1 MRQFT
6 SGALRATTGGLG
18 RQAGLLVLLALAL
31 TGFVLLLNV
40 ASPHIPA
47 GFNVPLE
54 TNTDYNGRVGLPNG
68 LALLTV
74 ASLAALVAL
83 GSAALLVSPRR
94 PFKTAVGTFLVPAP
108 AIVLVVLALVAIAA
122 YMALSGTLSQG
133 ISFDQRSVDVDQVP
147 LRTQVLFALSI
158 ACLMAIAVLAPRSV
172 VFFLFLWLIGAILA
186 WNFGWLSPAPEIQ
199 GAGAKA
205 VRPAVHYDIG
215 VALAV
220 LSVCLLLAA
229 LVGLVRAPRLLLL
242 ALLLLLLAILLFR
255 LLSDSPAE
263 AAEGRGG
270 AGESAGQSAG
280 GQSGGGALGRSGEGD
295 ASGAGGGTGGD
306 DSAGQLDGGSAIG
319 AGLGGL
325 QVGTTAQS
333 VAEGVLRELER
344 SGALV
349 TLLENGS
356 IVVSQDG
363 AAQLLTGATFDQTVE
378 VSPAHLFEIAGAAH
392 TAYLRTSVGDV
403 YDRAGWTQ
411 LDPVAVPYPGS
422 GAVHGLVRRQLADPA
437 GDLAAMPA
445 VRQESALLPFVW
457 DGSFGFDL
465 DFIKVSLSGQLTEL
479 YPGAVPISMQLT
491 AVPLKGEYRPFSATF
506 STTSPID
513 SYSWTSLVVT
523 YSEERY
529 RTATL
534 SSDETYTQLPTDVP
548 DRVRELA
555 LRVTDGHDT
564 PYGKARALERFL
576 QTQYTYAF
584 ADSVEEGRA
593 PPGRDPADWF
603 LFDRLEGTC
612 GLFSTAF
619 VVLARSIGIPSRV
632 VSGWAIA
639 PQAETQ
645 VVGSNQAHQWA
656 EVAFEDIGW
665 VTFDPTA
672 PGGPRERAF
681 ALQPATEAI
690 PIDPAGPRQ
699 DTQTT
704 ITLSP
709 DRMRRQ
715 TAFIVGG
722 NVETLAGAPI
732 DGMTVEVYVNE
743 TKEHGG
749 TKIGVAE
756 SRQGVFEV
764 RSVIP
769 PELVLGNYQ
778 LLARAVPDT
787 QFNESWSDPDITVVS
802 SGELQLEGPSEAL
815 VEESVTFTGTLA
827 EDSGVPIPNRE
838 LEVSVDGTPAP
849 SVVTGPAGGFN
860 ITRSFSEPGP
870 HWVEVSMSGDAYFL
884 DNSVR
889 LAFTVNVPTRI
900 LVDAPAQVAVGRD
913 VSMIF
918 TLVDGRGMPLPG
930 RVLDVRVGSTQDLQV
945 TTGDAGEFEFSTS
958 PAAAGD
964 VPVRVAFAGGAEHAS
979 SDAEAHLRALHAIE
993 LDLEEAAYSEAGGG
1007 ATFRGRVTSE
1017 TLSPVGALEL
1027 TIEDAGGS
1035 QLATVVTEEDGRF
1048 EVTVPDAGDL
1058 AGTPIAFRYAGD
1070 DVTMPVSYAV
1080 SGSTQPGEQGWFLWV
1095 ALAAVMAG
1103 LPIAGVVVGRRLRD
1117 APRSASPGPS
1127 PAIEPALAGPVE
1139 ETPSAVP
1146 DGPAAEVALPGT
1158 QPVSLEIRF
1167 APPAP
1172 DLPDVWGI
1180 GETVVVEVSL
1190 TGAEEQPIPGV
1201 PLALAM
1207 SPDGAS
1213 WQPETAHDGFC
1224 RLEWTAETLGVRHFS
1239 AQFAGDALRQGET
1252 AERGLRV
1259 VDFREEILR
1268 LYDLFLGWARQ
1279 RSADV
1284 TEQSTPREVE
1294 LALVSGGLAL
1304 DQRALDELISQFEE
1318 ADFSEHPIDRG
1329 HYEAMYRAWRVVV
1342 VE

>member
-6 SGALRATTGGLG
+6 SSALRATTGGLG
-18 RQAGLLVLLALAL
+18 RQAGLLVLLALAF

-47 GFNVPLE
+47 GFNAPLE
-54 TNTDYNGRVGLPNG
+54 THTDYNGRVGLPNG

-83 GSAALLVSPRR
+83 GSAALLVFPRR
-94 PFKTAVGTFLVPAP
+94 PLKTAVGTFLVPAP

-122 YMALSGTLSQG
+122 YLALSGTLSQG

-158 ACLMAIAVLAPRSV
+158 VFLMAIAVLAPRSLV
-172 VFFLFLWLIGAILA
+172 LFLFLWLIGAILV
-186 WNFGWLSPAPEIQ
+186 WNFGWLSPAAEIQ
-199 GAGAKA
+199 GAGAEA

-242 ALLLLLLAILLFR
+242 ALLLLLLAMLLFR
-255 LLSDSPAE
+255 LLSYSPTV
-263 AAEGRGG
+263 AAEGLGVGG
-270 AGESAGQSAG
+270 DSAG
-280 GQSGGGALGRSGEGD
+280 GQSGGGALGGPGEGD
-295 ASGAGGGTGGD
+295 GSGAGGGFGGD
-306 DSAGQLDGGSAIG
+306 ASGGQLDGGSAIG
-319 AGLGGL
+319 AGLAGL
-325 QVGTTAQS
+325 LVGTTAQS
-333 VAEGVLRELER
+333 VAEGVLLELER

-356 IVVSQDG
+356 IVVSMNG
-363 AAQLLTGATFDQTVE
+363 ATQFLTGATFEQAIE
-378 VSPAHLFEIAGAAH
+378 VLPTHLFEVSGADH
-392 TAYLRTSVGDV
+392 TSYLRTSVGDV
-403 YDRAGWTQ
+403 YDRSGWSQ
-411 LDPVAVPYPGS
+411 IDPVALPYPGS
-422 GAVHGLVRRQLADPA
+422 AAVDRLLHRQLADPTS
-437 GDLAAMPA
+437 DLAAMPGD
-445 VRQESALLPFVW
+445 RRGSALLPVAW
-457 DGSFGFDL
+457 DPSYGLATDR
-465 DFIKVSLSGQLTEL
+465 IKVSPSGQSTALQ
-479 YPGAVPISMQLT
+479 PGTVPVSM
-491 AVPLKGEYRPFSATF
+491 PLASTPLQGEYLLFSATF
-506 STTSPID
+506 STSNPVTA
-513 SYSWTSLVVT
+513 YSWSSRIFI
-523 YSEERY
+523 YPEKRY
-529 RTATL
+529 RAATL
-534 SSDETYTQLPTDVP
+534 SSDETYTQLPPDVP
-548 DRVRELA
+548 ERVRELA
-555 LRVTDGHDT
+555 LQVTDGHDT

-645 VVGSNQAHQWA
+645 VVGANQAHQWA

-672 PGGPRERAF
+672 PGGPRERAV
-681 ALQPATEAI
+681 AVQPAPVAI
-690 PIDPAGPRQ
+690 PVDPAGPRQ

-722 NVETLAGAPI
+722 NVETLAGAPV

-764 RSVIP
+764 RAVIP

-815 VEESVTFTGTLA
+815 VDESVTFTGTLA

-860 ITRSFSEPGP
+860 ITRSFSETGP

-889 LAFTVNVPTRI
+889 LAFTVNVPTQI

-918 TLVDGRGMPLPG
+918 TLEDGHGMPLPG
-930 RVLDVRVGSTQDLQV
+930 RVLDVRVGSAQDLQV

-964 VPVRVAFAGGAEHAS
+964 VPVRVSFAGDAEHAS
-979 SDAEAHLRALHAIE
+979 ADAEAHLRALHAIE

-1027 TIEDAGGS
+1027 TIEGAGGG

-1080 SGSTQPGEQGWFLWV
+1080 SGSTQPGGPGWFLWV

-1139 ETPSAVP
+1139 EAASAGP
-1146 DGPAAEVALPGT
+1146 DRPAAEVVLPGT
-1158 QPVSLEIRF
+1158 QPVSLEVRF

-1180 GETVVVEVSL
+1180 GETVAVQVSL
-1190 TGAEEQPIPGV
+1190 TGAEAQPIPGV

-1213 WQPETAHDGFC
+1213 WQPETGNDGVC

-1239 AQFAGDALRQGET
+1239 AQFAGDALRQGEA

-1268 LYDLFLGWARQ
+1268 LYDLFLGWARE

-1294 LALVSGGLAL
+1294 LALVSRGLPL
-1304 DQRALDELISQFEE
+1304 DQRELDEIISQFEE

>member
-6 SGALRATTGGLG
+6 SSALRATTGGLG

-31 TGFVLLLNV
+31 TGFILLLNV

-47 GFNVPLE
+47 GFNAPLE

-68 LALLTV
+68 LTLLTV

-94 PFKTAVGTFLVPAP
+94 PLKTAVGTFLVPAP

-122 YMALSGTLSQG
+122 YLALSGTLSQG

-158 ACLMAIAVLAPRSV
+158 VCLMAIAVLAPRSLV
-172 VFFLFLWLIGAILA
+172 LFLFLWLIGAILV
-186 WNFGWLSPAPEIQ
+186 WNFGWLSPAAEIQ
-199 GAGAKA
+199 GAGAEA

-242 ALLLLLLAILLFR
+242 ALLLLLLAMLLFR
-255 LLSDSPAE
+255 LLSYSPTV
-263 AAEGRGG
+263 AAEGLGVGG
-270 AGESAGQSAG
+270 DSSG
-280 GQSGGGALGRSGEGD
+280 GQSGGGALGGPGD
-295 ASGAGGGTGGD
+295 GDGSGAGGGFGGD
-306 DSAGQLDGGSAIG
+306 ASGGQLVGGSAIG

-325 QVGTTAQS
+325 LVGTTAQS

-349 TLLENGS
+349 TTLENGS
-356 IVVSQDG
+356 IVVSMNG
-363 AAQLLTGATFDQTVE
+363 ATQFLTGATFQQVIE
-378 VSPAHLFEIAGAAH
+378 VLPTHLFEVSGADH
-392 TAYLRTSVGDV
+392 TSYLRTSVGDV
-403 YDRAGWTQ
+403 YDRSGWSQ
-411 LDPVAVPYPGS
+411 IDPVALPYPGS
-422 GAVHGLVRRQLADPA
+422 AAIDRLLHRQLADPTS
-437 GDLAAMPA
+437 DLAAMPGD
-445 VRQESALLPFVW
+445 RRESALLPVAW
-457 DGSFGFDL
+457 DPSYGLATDR
-465 DFIKVSLSGQLTEL
+465 IEVSPSGQLTEL
-479 YPGAVPISMQLT
+479 QPGTVPVSM
-491 AVPLKGEYRPFSATF
+491 PLASTPLQGEYLLFSATF
-506 STTSPID
+506 STSNPVTA
-513 SYSWTSLVVT
+513 YSWNSRIFIYT
-523 YSEERY
+523 EERY
-529 RTATL
+529 RAATL
-534 SSDETYTQLPTDVP
+534 SSDETYTQLPPDVP
-548 DRVRELA
+548 ERVRELA
-555 LRVTDGHDT
+555 LQVTDGHDT

-645 VVGSNQAHQWA
+645 VVGANQAHQWA

-672 PGGPRERAF
+672 PGGPRERAV
-681 ALQPATEAI
+681 ALQPAPVAI
-690 PIDPAGPRQ
+690 PVEPAGPRQ

-722 NVETLAGAPI
+722 NVETLAGAPV

-764 RSVIP
+764 RAVIP

-815 VEESVTFTGTLA
+815 VDESVTFTGTLA

-849 SVVTGPAGGFN
+849 SVLTGPAGGFN
-860 ITRSFSEPGP
+860 IIRSFSEPGP

-889 LAFTVNVPTRI
+889 LAFKVNVPTQI

-913 VSMIF
+913 ASMVF
-918 TLVDGRGMPLPG
+918 TLEDGHGMPLPG
-930 RVLDVRVGSTQDLQV
+930 RVLDVRVGSAQDLQV

-964 VPVRVAFAGGAEHAS
+964 VPVRVAFAGDAEHAS
-979 SDAEAHLRALHAIE
+979 ADAEAHLRALHAIE
-993 LDLEEAAYSEAGGG
+993 LDLEEAVYSEGGGG

-1027 TIEDAGGS
+1027 TLEDAGGG

-1048 EVTVPDAGDL
+1048 EITVPDAGDL

-1080 SGSTQPGEQGWFLWV
+1080 SGSTQPGGPGWFLWV

-1103 LPIAGVVVGRRLRD
+1103 LPIVGVVVGRRLRD

-1139 ETPSAVP
+1139 EAASAVP
-1146 DGPAAEVALPGT
+1146 DGPAAEVVLPGT
-1158 QPVSLEIRF
+1158 QPVSVKVRF

-1180 GETVVVEVSL
+1180 GETVAVEVSL
-1190 TGAEEQPIPGV
+1190 TGAEAQPIAGV

-1213 WQPETAHDGFC
+1213 WQPETGNDGVC

-1239 AQFAGDALRQGET
+1239 AQFAGDALRQGEA

-1268 LYDLFLGWARQ
+1268 LYDLFLGWARE

-1294 LALVSGGLAL
+1294 LALVSRGLAL
-1304 DQRALDELISQFEE
+1304 DQRELDELISQFEE